1 MTPNR
6 KKCPHVVHF
15 KVPRDW
21 LETNSRHQKRYS
33 KDARRQD
40 RVKIGED
47 EVEEVEE
54 FVYLGAT
61 VRKDGGGTEDIRN
74 RLNKARRAFYN
85 LTKIWR

>member
-1 MTPNR
+1 MMRSN
-6 KKCPHVVHF
+6 
-15 KVPRDW
+15 
-21 LETNSRHQKRYS
+21 
-33 KDARRQD
+33 ARRQD

-85 LTKIWR
+85 LTKIWRSSCSRR